1 MADQPPPNS
10 LSLDTNLFVDLGGQ
24 MEYALAFLEIV
35 EEHKAPLYAT
45 PTVLRE
51 LAALAI
57 RGNHAEKQ
65 AALLALRSLGRWAV
79 TGLQP
84 RPAQNELTRL
94 IASRILESDLLPR
107 AEHNDSRIV
116 AETSLAGVPY
126 LVSNDNWVNG
136 IDQVRLNR
144 LLAGADFNP
153 ITIISP
159 RRFLAL
165 LRRSRFY

>member
-35 EEHKAPLYAT
+35 REHKAPLYVA

-57 RGNHAEKQ
+57 RGDDAEKQ
-65 AALLALRSLGRWAV
+65 AALQALRSLGRWAV

-84 RPAQNELTRL
+84 QPSHNELTRQ
-94 IASRILESDLLPR
+94 IASRILELELLPR

-116 AETSLAGVPY
+116 AETSLAGIPY

-136 IDQVRLNR
+136 IDQPRLNR
-144 LLAGADFNP
+144 LLAAADFNP
-153 ITIISP
+153 ITVISP
-159 RRFLAL
+159 RRFLTL
-165 LRRSRFY
+165 LRRRRLY